1 MTIALRDVQKAF
13 GSTAVL
19 TGVDLEATP
28 GSFLAILGPSGEGKT
43 TLLRL
48 IAGFDV
54 PDAGTIEIDGVRVAG
69 QGRSLPPERRRVGVV
84 PQEGALFPHLTVA
97 QNVGFGLRRRQGR
110 EERVAECLSLVGLE
124 GFENRRPQQLSG
136 GQQQRVAVARALAPK
151 PSVVLLDEPFSALD
165 AGLRAKV
172 RHDVR
177 QALRMAGATSLLVT
191 HDQEEAFSM
200 ADAVAVLRGGRI
212 AQVDDPVTVYTN
224 PSDLAVATFVGH
236 GVVLDGQRSKHTV
249 TSPLGVLRVIDGC
262 VTADGPVRI
271 LLRPEQLRLGTCQP
285 GVPAQVTDITYF
297 GHDALVRL
305 TVNPAMTFEARITP
319 PLPRTGQRVFVWV
332 DGPVAVFPPDQP
344 AAPPTTPGLLRLT

>member
-1 MTIALRDVQKAF
+1 MTVVLRGVRKAF

-19 TGVDLEATP
+19 TGVDLDATP

-48 IAGFDV
+48 IAGFEA
-54 PDAGTIEIDGVRVAG
+54 PDAGTIEIDGEPVVG
-69 QGRSLPPERRRVGVV
+69 GGRSLPPERRRVGVV

-110 EERVAECLSLVGLE
+110 AERVAECLSLVGLE
-124 GFENRRPQQLSG
+124 GFENRRPHQLSG
-136 GQQQRVAVARALAPK
+136 GQQQRVAVARALAPR

-177 QALRMAGATSLLVT
+177 QALRIAGTTSLLVT

-212 AQVDDPVTVYTN
+212 AQTDDPVTVYTN
-224 PSDLAVATFVGH
+224 PSDLAVATFVGQ
-236 GVVLDGQRSKHTV
+236 GVLNGQRT
-249 TSPLGVLRVIDGC
+249 RN
-262 VTADGPVRI
+262 
-271 LLRPEQLRLGTCQP
+271 
-285 GVPAQVTDITYF
+285 TDT
-297 GHDALVRL
+297 
-305 TVNPAMTFEARITP
+305 
-319 PLPRTGQRVFVWV
+319 
-332 DGPVAVFPPDQP
+332 
-344 AAPPTTPGLLRLT
+344 